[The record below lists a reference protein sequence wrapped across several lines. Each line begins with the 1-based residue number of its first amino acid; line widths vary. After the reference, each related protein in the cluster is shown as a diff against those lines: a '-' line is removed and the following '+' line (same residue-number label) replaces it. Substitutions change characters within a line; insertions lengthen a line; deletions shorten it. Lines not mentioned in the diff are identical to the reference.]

1 MKKLF
6 LLLISALCVTD
17 GLFAQV
23 LVPSQL
29 PNHTQKLLM
38 KRGYGMFIH
47 FGVNTFSDDEWSD
60 GTIPATAYN
69 PADLDC
75 DQWVRVAR
83 DAGFRY
89 VLLVTKHHDGFCLW
103 DSKYTDYDVASS
115 RVKTDV
121 VDEVSK
127 ACKKYGLQFCIYYS
141 LWDRHEPSYK
151 DKDFTKYIQFMTNQ
165 LTELLS
171 NYGQVCEL
179 WFDGGWDKEGK
190 DWHIPEIYELVK
202 RLQPDCAVGVNNAIV
217 DKEDSKDFILPD
229 SMVVDNRY
237 YMQYFP
243 TDFRLRD
250 PKIAHKKDKKQYLY
264 QGESYYLPFEHT
276 ICLSNSW
283 NWFQKAT
290 PRPVRDLDELEELFY
305 WCTDNDNTLVINVPP
320 DSTGRIREY
329 EANAVIELGRRLGI
343 RRNKPFPKNGKCI
356 SLEAKVQASS
366 VYQNNVGEYGPQWA
380 VDGGMQTRWASSDTL
395 PQLVVH
401 LDESEMFNKVSI
413 FEYCETRTSDDGIS
427 TIRYNRIQSYQIDI
441 WKQGQWLT
449 VYMSDQPM
457 RDCKV
462 IRFPQYYQTSK
473 IRLKVLKAIAPPS
486 LYEFNVL
493 SMPDGKY
500 ISGK

>member
-127 ACKKYGLQFCIYYS
+127 ACKKYGLQFGIYYS

-171 NYGQVCEL
+171 N
-179 WFDGGWDKEGK
+179 
-190 DWHIPEIYELVK
+190 
-202 RLQPDCAVGVNNAIV
+202 
-217 DKEDSKDFILPD
+217 
-229 SMVVDNRY
+229 
-237 YMQYFP
+237 
-243 TDFRLRD
+243 
-250 PKIAHKKDKKQYLY
+250 
-264 QGESYYLPFEHT
+264 
-276 ICLSNSW
+276 
-283 NWFQKAT
+283 
-290 PRPVRDLDELEELFY
+290 
-305 WCTDNDNTLVINVPP
+305 
-320 DSTGRIREY
+320 
-329 EANAVIELGRRLGI
+329 
-343 RRNKPFPKNGKCI
+343 
-356 SLEAKVQASS
+356 
-366 VYQNNVGEYGPQWA
+366 
-380 VDGGMQTRWASSDTL
+380 
-395 PQLVVH
+395 
-401 LDESEMFNKVSI
+401 
-413 FEYCETRTSDDGIS
+413 
-427 TIRYNRIQSYQIDI
+427 
-441 WKQGQWLT
+441 
-449 VYMSDQPM
+449 
-457 RDCKV
+457 
-462 IRFPQYYQTSK
+462 
-473 IRLKVLKAIAPPS
+473 
-486 LYEFNVL
+486 
-493 SMPDGKY
+493 
-500 ISGK
+500 